1 MSGSVRRSSNRS
13 SGGGDILISSISNAI
28 PEDVEES
35 LVDEESEEKSLTR
48 RSSRTGDVI
57 ATLHARSS
65 VGSDAHSDGMLD
77 CK

>member
-35 LVDEESEEKSLTR
+35 LQDEESSLTR

-65 VGSDAHSDGMLD
+65 VGSDAHSDGMLG